1 MARGRHSRPCWLM
14 LAFLLTRSNAGT
26 APWRPDAPTSSTAAA
41 ARPGRGTAEKPRL
54 ITRHQ
59 VRRLLY
65 LLTAVNPILVLSS
78 NQYSTRIRVPGSS
91 TLEQKGSPLAGVYR
105 TLFYFAR
112 LKPRLMFSV
121 GAALR
126 ALQMTTPIHF
136 VFDPGAGVGAGL
148 DLLAFASSSR
158 WPAMVVLG
166 WSLSKYLW
174 IALGATP
181 PPRSPVPITVA
192 VVNDPETGQAEVIP
206 ISIGLHQLTSRKS
219 RRR

>member
-1 MARGRHSRPCWLM
+1 MARSACWLT
-14 LAFLLTRSNAGT
+14 LALLLARST
-26 APWRPDAPTSSTAAA
+26 ASTALWWSDAPVPSIAAA
-41 ARPGRGTAEKPRL
+41 SRQREKTEKPNL
-54 ITRHQ
+54 VTRHH
-59 VRRLLY
+59 VRRMLY
-65 LLTAVNPILVLSS
+65 FLTAVNPMLVLCS

-91 TLEQKGSPLAGVYR
+91 TVEPKVSPLAGVYR

-148 DLLAFASSSR
+148 NLLALASSSR
-158 WPAMVVLG
+158 WPAMLVLG
-166 WSLSKYLW
+166 WSLSKQLW
-174 IALGATP
+174 AALGAKP

-206 ISIGLHQLTSRKS
+206 ISIGLHQLSSRKP
-219 RRR
+219 RRK